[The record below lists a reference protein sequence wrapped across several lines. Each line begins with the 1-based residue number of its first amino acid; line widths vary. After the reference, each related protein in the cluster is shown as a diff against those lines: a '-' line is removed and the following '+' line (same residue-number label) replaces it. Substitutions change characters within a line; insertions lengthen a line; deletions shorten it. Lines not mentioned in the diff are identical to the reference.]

1 MRERY
6 GAKFYGTSLAPA
18 SYRRVLL
25 LFKWSECLILSHYS
39 LSSCYIAFSL
49 LCFLAFRFHIFFL
62 QLPKVFPSTIMST
75 FMSDSTISLN
85 GSDSAG
91 LIEQSIMDWEVISIG
106 GSSSEDTRQ
115 GASDSESFSSE
126 KVRASRHADG
136 GASRPHRRV

>member
-1 MRERY
+1 
-6 GAKFYGTSLAPA
+6 
-18 SYRRVLL
+18 
-25 LFKWSECLILSHYS
+25 
-39 LSSCYIAFSL
+39 
-49 LCFLAFRFHIFFL
+49 
-62 QLPKVFPSTIMST
+62 MST